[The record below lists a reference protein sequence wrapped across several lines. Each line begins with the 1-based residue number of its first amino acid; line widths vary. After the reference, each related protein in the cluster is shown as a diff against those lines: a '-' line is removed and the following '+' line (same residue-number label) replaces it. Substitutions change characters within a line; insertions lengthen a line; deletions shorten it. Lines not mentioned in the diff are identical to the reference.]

1 MQKGNKGKLRT
12 GTANKAT
19 YDWPWR
25 AAKKP
30 RMLSFARECLHFI
43 SHVRSSRLVLVFL
56 LSASRFE
63 IYIQA
68 EGISYRNGDFNK
80 TFLSS
85 FIYFT

>member
-1 MQKGNKGKLRT
+1 LALVGREEAG
-12 GTANKAT
+12 
-19 YDWPWR
+19 
-25 AAKKP
+25 
-30 RMLSFARECLHFI
+30 MLSFARECLHFI

-56 LSASRFE
+56 LFASRFE

-80 TFLSS
+80 AFLSS